1 MRSIWLIYCVF
12 FFFFGVFELVLDFEV
27 QFNKEPNNLYNH
39 NSYKHSS
46 FTLFFSLPIILFG
59 SWESFASYIFLIS
72 VGISF
77 VLSCCCCVCLGI
89 EKMDG
94 EQWENVGKGVFFI
107 WELCLVGRLFDC
119 EVMTGWFFVVWFSR
133 VFSFGTKAWLGFE

>member
-1 MRSIWLIYCVF
+1 MCVCVCVC
-12 FFFFGVFELVLDFEV
+12 FFGVWIGSVWTTSI
-27 QFNKEPNNLYNH
+27 QFSKEPNNLYNL
-39 NSYKHSS
+39 NSYKHSGL
-46 FTLFFSLPIILFG
+46 TLFFSLPIILFDF
-59 SWESFASYIFLIS
+59 WESFASYMVLIS

-119 EVMTGWFFVVWFSR
+119 EVMIGWFFVVWFLR